1 MRKLMLFGGL
11 LALAASPAFAQFEGG
26 VNGLGDARQ
35 INMPTSQ
42 IWGGQAEP
50 APAAAVE
57 ERRGAGA
64 GGAGEIK
71 EKDRATL
78 IRSTFVA
85 RRAIQIWIA
94 RFSTAIAASFTASDI
109 VGCA

>member
-26 VNGLGDARQ
+26 VN
-35 INMPTSQ
+35 
-42 IWGGQAEP
+42 
-50 APAAAVE
+50 
-57 ERRGAGA
+57 GA